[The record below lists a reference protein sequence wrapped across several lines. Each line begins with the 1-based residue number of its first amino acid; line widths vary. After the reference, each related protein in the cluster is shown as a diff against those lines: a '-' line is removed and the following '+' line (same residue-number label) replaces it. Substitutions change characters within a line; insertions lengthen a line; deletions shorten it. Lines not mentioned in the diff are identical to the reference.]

1 MILSKGLT
9 RLGGV
14 VAIAALMLGLGLA
27 SVPTAHA
34 QSVQMTLY
42 GPAESADSQIVVFVD
57 GAECTTAEVSASG
70 DGFLWLAYVGGEG
83 GCEASAGSEIT
94 FTVDGNAANE
104 TVSFEPGGSPA
115 DAANGITL
123 TVDDMDDGDDGMGDG
138 DDGMGD
144 GDDGM
149 DDGMDDGD
157 DGMGGDDDMGEDIK
171 VSDTGNAGLAATT
184 SSSHALALG
193 LGALAV
199 AMLAGARSV
208 TGRSR

>member
-27 SVPTAHA
+27 SAPAAHA
-34 QSVQMTLY
+34 QAPVVLW
-42 GPAESADSQIVVFVD
+42 GEAPAADSAIAAWVD
-57 GAECTTAEVSASG
+57 GAECETATVEADASSSTG
-70 DGFLWLAYVGGEG
+70 YTWFVQIDDGE
-83 GCEASAGSEIT
+83 CDASAGSEIG
-94 FTVDGNAANE
+94 FSVDGNAANE
-104 TVSFEPGGSPA
+104 TVTFSAGLAQAVS
-115 DAANGITL
+115 L
-123 TVDDMDDGDDGMGDG
+123 TYDMGDMGDG
-138 DDGMGD
+138 DDGDGDGDDMGD
-144 GDDGM
+144 GDG
-149 DDGMDDGD
+149 DGD
-157 DGMGGDDDMGEDIK
+157 MGDGDGDGDMGDGDGDMAVEPP
-171 VSDTGNAGLAATT
+171 DTGNAGFAATT

>member
-34 QSVQMTLY
+34 QNVAMTLY
-42 GPAESADSQIVVFVD
+42 GPAESADTQVVVSVD
-57 GAECTTAEVSASG
+57 GAECTTASVSESG
-70 DGFLWLAYVGGEG
+70 DGFLWLATVGGDD
-83 GCEASAGSEIT
+83 GCEASPGSEIT

-104 TVSFEPGGSPA
+104 TVSFEAGGAPE
-115 DAANGITL
+115 DVANGITL
-123 TVDDMDDGDDGMGDG
+123 TVSMDDGDMGDGDGDMDDGDMDDG
-138 DDGMGD
+138 DMDD
-144 GDDGM
+144 GDMDDGDM
-149 DDGMDDGD
+149 DDGMTV
-157 DGMGGDDDMGEDIK
+157 EPP
-171 VSDTGNAGLAATT
+171 DTGNAGFAATS

>member
-27 SVPTAHA
+27 SVPAAHA
-34 QSVQMTLY
+34 QNVQMTLY

-57 GAECTTAEVSASG
+57 GAECTTASVSASG

-83 GCEASAGSEIT
+83 GCEASAGSEIS
-94 FTVDGNAANE
+94 FTVDGAAANE
-104 TVSFEPGGSPA
+104 TVSFESGGSPA

-123 TVDDMDDGDDGMGDG
+123 TVADMGDG
-138 DDGMGD
+138 DMGD
-144 GDDGM
+144 GDGDMG
-149 DDGMDDGD
+149 DGD
-157 DGMGGDDDMGEDIK
+157 GDMGDGE
-171 VSDTGNAGLAATT
+171 VMAPDTGNAGFAAT
-184 SSSHALALG
+184 SSAGHALALG

>member
-57 GAECTTAEVSASG
+57 GAECTTATVSASG

-83 GCEASAGSEIT
+83 GCEASAGSEIS

-123 TVDDMDDGDDGMGDG
+123 TVDDMGDGDMGGDDGDDGDMGG
-138 DDGMGD
+138 
-144 GDDGM
+144 
-149 DDGMDDGD
+149 DDGD
-157 DGMGGDDDMGEDIK
+157 DGDMGGDDGDMGVEPP
-171 VSDTGNAGLAATT
+171 DTGNAGLAAT
-184 SSSHALALG
+184 SSASHALALG